1 MTNSLRTDGNTALAV
16 DPTSYSSNIPMISDV
31 NHLTLQ
37 DVLSLLEVDKLPE
50 GFYSQE
56 EIVASTQRIV
66 DEQGVE
72 RYWEDR
78 KFNLAQIEYL
88 QTM

>member
-1 MTNSLRTDGNTALAV
+1 MTNSLRTDGNTALVEAQM
-16 DPTSYSSNIPMISDV
+16 SYSSNIPMISDV

-37 DVLSLLEVDKLPE
+37 DVLNLLEIEKLPE
-50 GFYSQE
+50 GFYSPD

-66 DEQGVE
+66 QEHGVE
-72 RYWEDR
+72 RYWEER